1 MDRACATQVKAHALQ
16 SIEHMSQ
23 VLDAIAGH
31 TTDSEYE
38 ALKKTV
44 GFAIGQIQSGILD
57 PIYLQYPDLDD
68 LK

>member
-1 MDRACATQVKAHALQ
+1 
-16 SIEHMSQ
+16 MSQ